1 MFVFLR
7 FIFEFFQLIN
17 QGYLKECFTRRKISL
32 KELINWNYFF
42 LYSNY
47 IEVPMYILSAVFLT
61 VLHRDCL
68 CPSHG
73 QWQAGTVSLLLA
85 WITLLLFLN
94 KWPSLGI
101 YIGMLWQIVLRFLMV
116 AIIIVLLLIAFM
128 FAFYMAFYEPS
139 LPVSILLSCT
149 LWGQI
154 F

>member
-1 MFVFLR
+1 M
-7 FIFEFFQLIN
+7 
-17 QGYLKECFTRRKISL
+17 
-32 KELINWNYFF
+32 
-42 LYSNY
+42 YSNY

-85 WITLLLFLN
+85 WITLLPFLN
-94 KWPSLGI
+94 KWPFLGI

-116 AIIIVLLLIAFM
+116 AFIIVLLLIAFM

-139 LPVSILLSCT
+139 LPVSIPLILQESITILQENIQASIYSLHRIPLLRAQ
-149 LWGQI
+149 L
-154 F
+154 